1 MKTSH
6 RLTTLVSVL
15 ALFILSHTVTA
26 TTSSQ
31 ERHHLDSQRD
41 NGAAHYAKS
50 RPLAI
55 SLGPRPYFLV
65 EDMDPSPLKTKLE
78 HCANNRRAFRSSDFS
93 IGHRGAALQFPEHT
107 EESYIAA
114 ARTGA
119 GIIECDVTFT
129 NDRELVCRHSQC
141 DLHYTTNILETP
153 LANKCTQAFS
163 PAEYDPQ
170 TGALIKAAS
179 AQCCTSDISLAEFKT
194 LKGKMEGSNPRAT
207 NLQDYLQAT
216 PAWRTDAYASR
227 GTLLSHKESIQLIRS
242 LGAKFTPELK
252 APEVNMPFQGS
263 YTQAQ
268 YAQQMIDEYRAA
280 GISPRQVFPQS
291 FNLADVKYWLM
302 HEPAFGRQA
311 VYLDGR
317 YDEPSFDHNNE
328 LTHNPSMAELKAS
341 GVNIIAPPLWMLLDV
356 DGNQN
361 IVPSQYAKLAQS
373 AKLDIIA
380 WTFERSAP
388 LNKDGAWYHQTT
400 DQVIDK
406 DGDKYESLHV
416 LATQVGV
423 KGVFSDWPASVS
435 FYANCM
441 NKY

>member
-1 MKTSH
+1 MNRLQRQITLASILMSLILTHAVNAASSSNQQEMSH
-6 RLTTLVSVL
+6 
-15 ALFILSHTVTA
+15 AQHNA
-26 TTSSQ
+26 T
-31 ERHHLDSQRD
+31 
-41 NGAAHYAKS
+41 AAHRAKS
-50 RPLAI
+50 RPLPI

-65 EDMDPSPLKTKLE
+65 QDMDPSPLKTKLE
-78 HCANNRRAFRSSDFS
+78 HCANSRRTFRSSDFS

-107 EESYIAA
+107 KESYIAA

-129 NDRELVCRHSQC
+129 NDKELVCRHSQC

-153 LANKCTQAFS
+153 LANKCSQPFS
-163 PAEYDPQ
+163 PAEYDPE

-194 LKGKMEGSNPRAT
+194 LKGKMEGSNARAT
-207 NLQDYLQAT
+207 NARDYLQGT
-216 PAWRTDAYASR
+216 PTWRTDAYASR
-227 GTLLSHKESIQLIRS
+227 GTLLSHKESIQLIRQ

-252 APEVNMPFQGS
+252 TPEVNMPFQGT
-263 YTQAQ
+263 YTQAN

-291 FNLADVKYWLM
+291 FSLADIKYWLT
-302 HEPAFGRQA
+302 HEPAFGKQA

-317 YDEPSFDHNNE
+317 YDDPSFDHNNE
-328 LTHNPSMAELKAS
+328 LTHNPSMAALKAS
-341 GVNIIAPPLWMLLDV
+341 GVNIIAPPMWMLLSV
-356 DGNQN
+356 DDNAN
-361 IVPSQYAKLAQS
+361 IVPSQYAKLAQN
-373 AKLDIIA
+373 AKLDIIT

-388 LNKDGAWYHQTT
+388 LNNDGAWYHQST
-400 DQVIDK
+400 DAVIDK